1 MAATAGPAAVT
12 ETGSDADVDVAEVA
26 IADAGGADAADAPAG
41 RRWLRILLSLIG
53 IAATVTLVAG
63 VVTAGSTWLADR
75 SRDEHRQTLADAA
88 ADGVLALISVQTDT
102 ADADLARLRGLS
114 TGQFADELAD
124 GEAGLATAI
133 RDSAVNSDGRI
144 DAAALASEN
153 DGSAVVIVAASAQVA
168 NVDSP
173 TAAPRSYRLRVTV
186 DDVDGRPLMS
196 KVEFVP

>member
-1 MAATAGPAAVT
+1 MAITDT
-12 ETGSDADVDVAEVA
+12 
-26 IADAGGADAADAPAG
+26 GGADGDDAPHG

-53 IAATVTLVAG
+53 IAATGALVAG

-75 SRDEHRQTLADAA
+75 SLAAHRQARVDAA
-88 ADGVLALISVQTDT
+88 TEGVLAMIDVHTDT
-102 ADADLARLRGLS
+102 ADADLARLRERS

-124 GEAGLATAI
+124 GHAGLATAI
-133 RDSAVNSDGRI
+133 RDAAVNSDGRI
-144 DAAALASEN
+144 DSAALASET

-186 DDVDGRPLMS
+186 DGVDGRLLMS